1 MYSVYEIKIDDV
13 VRYIGITN
21 NLKRRQK
28 EHNKSFRVDPK
39 KFLYKKIKEYHQE
52 IDLSLEPIYEYE
64 NKLEASRMEAK
75 LILDDYFG
83 EKKLWQAPPFS
94 FKYF

>member
-1 MYSVYEIKIDDV
+1 M
-13 VRYIGITN
+13 T
-21 NLKRRQK
+21 
-28 EHNKSFRVDPK
+28 
-39 KFLYKKIKEYHQE
+39 
-52 IDLSLEPIYEYE
+52 LEPICEFN

-83 EKKLWQAPPFS
+83 DKELWQAPPFS